1 MEHVQRRYDFQT
13 TQIKR
18 QHDHVMAAFA
28 ARQMRDQTI
37 RISYKA
43 KHIDYDTYRAKMKES
58 RREMFRQEKISCLNY
73 RVAMMSFDVQ
83 MYTDQ
88 PETYISPEE

>member
-18 QHDHVMAAFA
+18 QHDHATAAFA

-37 RISYKA
+37 RIAYKA

-73 RVAMMSFDVQ
+73 KVAMMSFDVQ

-88 PETYISPEE
+88 PETYIAPKE